1 MDIVITVMISHLF
14 IVLICIILFFDAV
27 IRPLIISIPEASC
40 YFFNSF
46 SFCLRNQIERKSKE
60 KGQQCHKNQ
69 ESVRI

>member
-1 MDIVITVMISHLF
+1 MITAMISHLF
-14 IVLICIILFFDAV
+14 IALICITLF
-27 IRPLIISIPEASC
+27 LIIFIPEASC

-46 SFCLRNQIERKSKE
+46 SFRLGNQKERKSKE